1 MSKSKA
7 QKGGA
12 RRRQVPDVDEEHL
25 LDTCLSHVQKAGV
38 CASFCL
44 GAYFHLESSNAVRGS
59 ALGEVQHV
67 IRDLLKVSPTL
78 EFKYSTLKSV
88 FGEVLKQFPGL
99 KERFPVS
106 QQGNAAKAF
115 ADGILVVCNH
125 ARRIGRDEGRLAE
138 ACSKLTSIQAAKLEE
153 IASWLKA
160 PKSGASCEEGSVIA
174 ATPKKKVKK
183 EEKKKREGVSPGT
196 AAALEEYQIPAT
208 QDQESEG
215 ESLLASAKKAE
226 PIPVRKGLLKAEVA
240 KKRPAAKGTCK
251 KPAAASAPGPTGKLG
266 GGETATQP
274 LILMPYNKVG
284 SCAVRIKGGRQILQV
299 KRSTLEHSK
308 KLARDLKKTLEN
320 GKTVGEVKAYKEKK
334 LNK

>member
-38 CASFCL
+38 CANFCL

-215 ESLLASAKKAE
+215 ESLLASAKKAQTNKKHICFCFAE
-226 PIPVRKGLLKAEVA
+226 KSSHFKEGKPIKADWLGWRA
-240 KKRPAAKGTCK
+240 QKKFQQMTLTSQYLGFCLMRSSASQMRPCTIFSK
-251 KPAAASAPGPTGKLG
+251 
-266 GGETATQP
+266 
-274 LILMPYNKVG
+274 
-284 SCAVRIKGGRQILQV
+284 
-299 KRSTLEHSK
+299 HSIS
-308 KLARDLKKTLEN
+308 
-320 GKTVGEVKAYKEKK
+320 
-334 LNK
+334 

>member
-138 ACSKLTSIQAAKLEE
+138 ACSKLTSIRAAKLEE

-160 PKSGASCEEGSVIA
+160 PKSGAGSVIA

-183 EEKKKREGVSPGT
+183 EEKKQREGVSPGT

-251 KPAAASAPGPTGKLG
+251 KPAAASAPVPTGKLG
-266 GGETATQP
+266 DDETVAQP
-274 LILMPYNKVG
+274 LILMPYNKVM

-299 KRSTLEHSK
+299 KSSTLEHSK
-308 KLARDLKKTLEN
+308 KLARDLKKMLEN